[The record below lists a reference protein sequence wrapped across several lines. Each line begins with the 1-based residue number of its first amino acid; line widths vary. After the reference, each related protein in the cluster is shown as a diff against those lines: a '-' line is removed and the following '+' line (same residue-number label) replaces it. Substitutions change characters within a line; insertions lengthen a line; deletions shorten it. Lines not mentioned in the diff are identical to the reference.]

1 MLCRFLATPSLVFE
15 KKATDS
21 DDEMTV
27 QQFAITRLAQCVQVC
42 LKLLSDYLFTHI
54 FNVYI
59 ERSRGS
65 YV

>member
-42 LKLLSDYLFTHI
+42 LKLLINYFI
-54 FNVYI
+54 Y
-59 ERSRGS
+59 S
-65 YV
+65 YF